1 MKLKKS
7 WRNCKGLVRDR
18 KGSFTVEA
26 AIIIPAVILTMF
38 ALILVSEFLYQK
50 SCIQAIADRTTQR
63 GAEIWNSPSKD
74 MIYGQ
79 ITLDNMDDIDLYW
92 RIWEMSKRKKQK
104 EEKIEKYAGYLL
116 SDSPILGE
124 PIELEIEA
132 GIVEDYIVYKKLRVS
147 VKAKYK
153 NPFSSLLRVFGI
165 GKTITIKAHS
175 DAVINEPVE
184 FIRTT
189 DFVIDVVKE
198 VDNKVF
204 EGKGGEIVKN
214 VREGISNIFVK
225 VKEFLNKEK

>member
-50 SCIQAIADRTTQR
+50 SCIQAIADRTAQR

-132 GIVEDYIVYKKLRVS
+132 GIVEDYIVYK
-147 VKAKYK
+147 
-153 NPFSSLLRVFGI
+153 N
-165 GKTITIKAHS
+165 
-175 DAVINEPVE
+175 
-184 FIRTT
+184 
-189 DFVIDVVKE
+189 
-198 VDNKVF
+198 
-204 EGKGGEIVKN
+204 
-214 VREGISNIFVK
+214 
-225 VKEFLNKEK
+225 